1 MKTVLVFLITIIMV
15 LSLTV
20 AIILMSFPDGNL
32 IGLNV
37 KLLYNTPFKDFQF
50 VGLILFA
57 IVGFPFTIAWIFL
70 VKNYPKQYNFS
81 IYSALLLI
89 SCIILLLVY
98 VNHFVFIQS
107 ILIVVAILIV
117 LISNQLKGKNLI

>member
-1 MKTVLVFLITIIMV
+1 MKTVLIFLVTIMMV

-32 IGLNV
+32 MGLNL
-37 KLLYNTPFKDFQF
+37 KWLYNTPFKDFQF
-50 VGLILFA
+50 VGLLLFM
-57 IVGFPFTIAWIFL
+57 IVGIPHAIAWIFL
-70 VKNYPKQYNFS
+70 IKNYPKQYNFS
-81 IYSALLLI
+81 IYSALLLM
-89 SCIILLLVY
+89 SCIILLLIY
-98 VNHFVFIQS
+98 ANHFVFIQS

>member
-1 MKTVLVFLITIIMV
+1 MKTVLIFLIAIMMV

-32 IGLNV
+32 MGLNV
-37 KLLYNTPFKDFQF
+37 KLLSNTPFKDFQF

-57 IVGFPFTIAWIFL
+57 IVGFPNTIAWIFL
-70 VKNYPKQYNFS
+70 TKNYPKQYNFS

-89 SCIILLLVY
+89 SSIVLLFIY
-98 VNHFVFIQS
+98 ANYFVFIQS